1 MIRPIVPKQNKK
13 VILIFVLCSRSLSAP
28 SNTPEPVG
36 KGRGGRWRGGRWRGG
51 GGGGGGGGG
60 WGGGGGPRGVGPCC
74 LIL

>member
-1 MIRPIVPKQNKK
+1 MIRPIVPKQNKE
-13 VILIFVLCSRSLSAP
+13 VILKQRSNFALCSRS
-28 SNTPEPVG
+28 PEPVG
-36 KGRGGRWRGGRWRGG
+36 GRRGGRWRGG

>member
-1 MIRPIVPKQNKK
+1 MIRPIVPKQNKE
-13 VILIFVLCSRSLSAP
+13 VILKQRSNFALCSRS
-28 SNTPEPVG
+28 PEPVG
-36 KGRGGRWRGGRWRGG
+36 GRRGGRWRGGRWRGG